1 MTPGRL
7 KAIESYWL
15 RNGELG
21 TGVTAARHVAELIAE
36 IRRCGGATDPDP
48 TSPPDFIQTRP
59 PLVRLGQGDYARDIN
74 ERDLR

>member
-7 KAIESYWL
+7 KAIESYWR

-21 TGVTAARHVAELIAE
+21 TGATAAKHVAELIAE
-36 IRRCGGATDPDP
+36 IRRCGGATDPGP

-59 PLVRLGQGDYARDIN
+59 PLVRLGQGDYTIDI
-74 ERDLR
+74 EGKDLR

>member
-1 MTPGRL
+1 M

-15 RNGELG
+15 RNGERG
-21 TGVTAARHVAELIAE
+21 TGAMAARHVAELIAE
-36 IRRCGGATDPDP
+36 IRRCGGATDREP
-48 TSPPDFIQTRP
+48 TSLPEFVQTRP